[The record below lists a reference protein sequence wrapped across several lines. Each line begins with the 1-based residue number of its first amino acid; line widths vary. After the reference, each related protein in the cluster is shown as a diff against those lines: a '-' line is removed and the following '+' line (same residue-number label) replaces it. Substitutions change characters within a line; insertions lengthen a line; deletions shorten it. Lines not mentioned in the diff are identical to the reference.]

1 MPGKK
6 VYPKRSGKVA
16 PAVKSYVKKQ
26 MRTNTELKRYEKS
39 DQEKIEG
46 TTTDANYITDLCT
59 IAEGTGKEERIGSE
73 IKLQGV
79 QLKGMFHNNSSVVN
93 YVRYV
98 IGYFTQNVAGVLNSN
113 TKLFR
118 GPFDQQ
124 LSTTEVYGSG
134 SQPYS
139 LMTTPLHPELFHSL
153 YDKVIKI
160 GPLQSTDGNN
170 TRLFNKF
177 IKLHNKKVSFTTG
190 DVPASINQPTP
201 RLVVMRMYTDA
212 GQDAGVTLQPIEYSG
227 RSIVWYRDS

>member
-26 MRTNTELKRYEKS
+26 MRSNSELKRFELA

-46 TTTDANYITDLCT
+46 TTTNANYITDLCT

-98 IGYFTQNVAGVLNSN
+98 IGYFTQNQASLLNTV
-113 TKLFR
+113 TKVFR

-124 LSTTEVYGSG
+124 LNTQEVYASG
-134 SQPYS
+134 AQPYA
-139 LMTTPLHPELFHSL
+139 LMTTPLHPELFHTL

-160 GPLQSTDGNN
+160 GPNTSTDGTNS
-170 TRLFNKF
+170 RLFNKF
-177 IKLHNKKVSFTTG
+177 IKLHNKKVSFTTS
-190 DVPASINQPTP
+190 DVPASINQPAP

-212 GQDAGVTLQPIEYSG
+212 GQDAGAVLQPIEYSG